1 MREKMKQLAIKIT
14 VVLGLLTPVM
24 PVVVSVPA
32 MALAPAETLAVDK
45 VDTNL
50 FGEVEVDSKGTGI
63 TRLLQ
68 LIVNILLYGIGI
80 AAVVGVVVAGILY
93 LTARDNEA
101 QVAKAKTR
109 LIEVVIGLLAWAMLF
124 TLLRWLIPGFTGNE
138 IQ

>member
-1 MREKMKQLAIKIT
+1 MREKIKQLVIRATIA
-14 VVLGLLTPVM
+14 LGLLTPVM
-24 PVVVSVPA
+24 PVVVSTPV
-32 MALAPAETLAVDK
+32 MADCVE
-45 VDTNL
+45 TNL
-50 FGEVEVDSKGTGI
+50 FDCVEVDDQGSGI
-63 TRLLQ
+63 TDLLK
-68 LIVNILLYGIGI
+68 LIVNILLYGIGV
-80 AAVVGVVVAGILY
+80 AAVIGVVVAGILY